1 MGLSVQTNLAAL
13 NAANNLT
20 NTQNQLAS
28 SLQKLSS
35 GFRINT
41 AADDAAGLAISE
53 GMRSQMGGITVGIRN
68 AQDGISVVQTAE
80 GALNETTSILQRMRD
95 LSVQGANTG
104 ALTADASANI
114 QKEVDKLK
122 TTLDSIAS
130 NTQFNGK
137 TLLDGNYKSDFQ
149 VGANVGETVNVT
161 VGTNASSA
169 GLGVSTVDVTT
180 AAQAGYVSGLKV
192 GDTIAATAGTNSS
205 VGVLSQANLTA
216 LKADATFAIGGVTV
230 NTSSLNG
237 TTDTAATLAAA
248 INGTTGMSAVATAS
262 VDASGK
268 LVLTSASTGATGTA
282 AQVTVTGT
290 AGNVSLFGTPAAGV
304 NAKTATAADVA
315 TNLTL
320 ASGADKAIIAIDT
333 AIGNVSTERANLGA
347 TQNQFD
353 HVINN
358 QNVALQNVTASES
371 RIRDTDMAATMV
383 DFTKSQILSQAG
395 TAMLA
400 QAKSLPQDVLK
411 LLQ

>member
-395 TAMLA
+395 VAMLA

>member
-95 LSVQGANTG
+95 LSVQGANSG
-104 ALTADASANI
+104 ALTTDASANI
-114 QKEVDKLK
+114 QTEITKLK
-122 TTLDSIAS
+122 TTLDSIATS
-130 NTQFNGK
+130 TQFNGK
-137 TLLDGNYKSDFQ
+137 TLLDGNYSSNFQ
-149 VGANVGETVNVT
+149 VGANIGQT
-161 VGTNASSA
+161 VGVAIGTDASSA
-169 GLGVSTVDVTT
+169 GLGVNTLDVTKTVADGASSGAVTT
-180 AAQAGYVSGLKV
+180 ALAVGTPGVETISNVQSTAGGAPTVNNDFTSLGAFSQLNGTVTLNGKQLNLKSVDFSG
-192 GDTIAATAGTNSS
+192 AATAGAALTTLQAALDKTFGANAMTAGGTATGLTLTNGS
-205 VGVLSQANLTA
+205 
-216 LKADATFAIGGVTV
+216 
-230 NTSSLNG
+230 
-237 TTDTAATLAAA
+237 
-248 INGTTGMSAVATAS
+248 ATA
-262 VDASGK
+262 
-268 LVLTSASTGATGTA
+268 
-282 AQVTVTGT
+282 
-290 AGNVSLFGTPAAGV
+290 P
-304 NAKTATAADVA
+304 ATAADIPA
-315 TNLTL
+315 DTIGFTQET
-320 ASGADKAIIAIDT
+320 GAEAGITAIDA
-333 AIGNVSTERANLGA
+333 AINKVSTERANLGA

-353 HVINN
+353 HIINN

>member
-20 NTQNQLAS
+20 RTQNQLTN

-95 LSVQGANTG
+95 LSVQGANAG
-104 ALTADASANI
+104 ALTPAASSNI
-114 QKEVDKLK
+114 QTEITKLK
-122 TTLDSIAS
+122 TTLDNIGS
-130 NTQFNGK
+130 NTSFNGQS
-137 TLLDGNYKSDFQ
+137 LLTGAYKADFQ

-161 VGTNASSA
+161 IGTDASSK
-169 GLGVSTVDVTT
+169 GLGVDTVDVTT
-180 AAQAGYVSGLKV
+180 AAQAGYVSGLKL
-192 GDTIAATAGTNSS
+192 GDAVFATGASASTASLAAIADVNALGTVQVNGKSVNLSAVTNQADITAAMTAAGAGATATWAAG
-205 VGVLSQANLTA
+205 TA
-216 LKADATFAIGGVTV
+216 LKF
-230 NTSSLNG
+230 TS
-237 TTDTAATLAAA
+237 T
-248 INGTTGMSAVATAS
+248 
-262 VDASGK
+262 
-268 LVLTSASTGATGTA
+268 TSASTSGLSVSVSGTPLTVTAGTTTGATQ
-282 AQVTVTGT
+282 AQVD
-290 AGNVSLFGTPAAGV
+290 AN
-304 NAKTATAADVA
+304 
-315 TNLTL
+315 NLK
-320 ASGADKAIIAIDT
+320 ASGADQAILAIDN
-333 AIGNVSTERANLGA
+333 AIAKVSTERANLGA

-353 HVINN
+353 HTINN

>member
-20 NTQNQLAS
+20 NTQNQLTS

-95 LSVQGANTG
+95 LSVQGANSG
-104 ALTADASANI
+104 ALTTDASANI
-114 QKEVDKLK
+114 QTEISKLK
-122 TTLDSIAS
+122 TTLDSIATS
-130 NTQFNGK
+130 TQFNGK

-149 VGANVGETVNVT
+149 VGANVGQT
-161 VGTNASSA
+161 VGVTIGTDASSA
-169 GLGVSTVDVTT
+169 GLGVSGVDVTLLVAANAATSTHVAAVPGTSAATQTINAGTDFSLSESFDKLNGTVTVGGKSLDLSTVKYAAGST
-180 AAQAGYVSGLKV
+180 AAQRL
-192 GDTIAATAGTNSS
+192 AA
-205 VGVLSQANLTA
+205 
-216 LKADATFAIGGVTV
+216 V
-230 NTSSLNG
+230 NT
-237 TTDTAATLAAA
+237 A
-248 INGTTGMSAVATAS
+248 
-262 VDASGK
+262 
-268 LVLTSASTGATGTA
+268 LTSAGVA
-282 AQVTVTGT
+282 A
-290 AGNVSLFGTPAAGV
+290 
-304 NAKTATAADVA
+304 TATAAAMPGGGLVLTGVDPGAGASASAIAAADVNF
-315 TNLTL
+315 TQ
-320 ASGADKAIIAIDT
+320 ASGATAAITAIDA
-333 AIGNVSTERANLGA
+333 AINKVSTERANLGA

-353 HVINN
+353 HIINN

>member
-35 GFRINT
+35 GFRINS

-95 LSVQGANTG
+95 LSVQGANSG
-104 ALTADASANI
+104 ALTTDASANI
-114 QKEVDKLK
+114 QKEIEKLK
-122 TTLDSIAS
+122 TTLNSIAS
-130 NTQFNGK
+130 NTSFNGK
-137 TLLDGNYKSDFQ
+137 TLLNGNYSSDFQ
-149 VGANVGETVNVT
+149 VGANVGETVNVAVT
-161 VGTNASSA
+161 TNASSS
-169 GLGVSTVDVTT
+169 GLGVDTVDVTT
-180 AAQAGYVSGLKV
+180 AAQAGWNSAIKV
-192 GDTIAATAGTNSS
+192 GAVKTAATAS
-205 VGVLSQANLTA
+205 
-216 LKADATFAIGGVTV
+216 
-230 NTSSLNG
+230 
-237 TTDTAATLAAA
+237 TDMTAAAYSGTAITAGAVTINGVSVTLAAA
-248 INGTTGMSAVATAS
+248 STEAQTIAAINASSAGVTAS
-262 VDASGK
+262 DSSGK
-268 LVLTSASTGATGTA
+268 LLLTSNTPGSTTPITVADGTSTGLATQFSGGTA
-282 AQVTVTGT
+282 TTG
-290 AGNVSLFGTPAAGV
+290 AAAV
-304 NAKTATAADVA
+304 LYTATDAAVISNNA
-315 TNLTL
+315 L
-320 ASGADKAIIAIDT
+320 ASGADQAILAIDA
-333 AIGNVSTERANLGA
+333 AINKVSTERANLGA

-353 HVINN
+353 HTINN

-395 TAMLA
+395 VAMLA

>member
-20 NTQNQLAS
+20 NTQNQLTS
-28 SLQKLSS
+28 SLEKLSS

-104 ALTADASANI
+104 ALTADASNNI
-114 QKEVDKLK
+114 QTEIAKLK
-122 TTLDSIAS
+122 TTLDSIATS
-130 NTQFNGK
+130 TQFNGK
-137 TLLDGNYKSDFQ
+137 TLLSGGYKSDFQ
-149 VGANVGETVNVT
+149 VGANVGQTVNVT
-161 VGTNASSA
+161 IGTNASSA
-169 GLGVSTVDVTT
+169 GLGVDTLDVTQAVGAGASAVSALNTTAPT
-180 AAQAGYVSGLKV
+180 AA
-192 GDTIAATAGTNSS
+192 AA
-205 VGVLSQANLTA
+205 
-216 LKADATFAIGGVTV
+216 GVTTIQ
-230 NTSSLNG
+230 N
-237 TTDTAATLAAA
+237 
-248 INGTTGMSAVATAS
+248 
-262 VDASGK
+262 
-268 LVLTSASTGATGTA
+268 ATGTA
-282 AQVTVTGT
+282 GFTATVASDTAAFQQLNGTVTLNGKSLNLRTVDYSSDPNALT
-290 AGNVSLFGTPAAGV
+290 ALNNALDKTFGTGTIVASDTANGVAFTGQKAASSS
-304 NAKTATAADVA
+304 ASDISAATVGF
-315 TNLTL
+315 TQW
-320 ASGADKAIIAIDT
+320 SGAESGISAIDN
-333 AIGNVSTERANLGA
+333 AINQVSTERANLGA

-353 HVINN
+353 HIINN